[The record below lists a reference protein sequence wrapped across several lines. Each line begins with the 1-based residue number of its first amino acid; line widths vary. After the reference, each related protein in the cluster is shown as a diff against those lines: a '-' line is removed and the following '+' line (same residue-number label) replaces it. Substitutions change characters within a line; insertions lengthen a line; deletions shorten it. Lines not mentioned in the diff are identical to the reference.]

1 MFALHKE
8 LEYIF
13 FGQFVK
19 EHKIGKQLRWPEFDK
34 WDENFKMSSIE
45 DETHASQTYFDEI
58 SLAKANYGVTHR

>member
-19 EHKIGKQLRWPEFDK
+19 DHRIGRMLRWPEFDK
-34 WDENFKMSSIE
+34 WDDNFRMISIE
-45 DETHASQTYFDEI
+45 DEKCASQTYFEQ
-58 SLAKANYGVTHR
+58 G